1 MIFRRLEINWLCS
14 LHIAQ
19 TCRRLCCLQGFVI
32 KHQRSMLSILHQPIA
47 IVHKCPNS
55 IHWVQW
61 CIPSLRTL
69 LLQEPTLHFNKSL
82 TISRSNSLYRLDSSH
97 LCWNLIITPAVISVF
112 RIKVTSLLL
121 CINRIFLDTLEI
133 FTRLFNLTILLKD
146 YSCIRFTVDS

>member
-1 MIFRRLEINWLCS
+1 MIFRRVEINWLCS

-19 TCRRLCCLQGFVI
+19 SSRRLCCLQWFII

-55 IHWVQW
+55 IHRVQW

-69 LLQEPTLHFNKSL
+69 LLQEPTLHLNKCL
-82 TISRSNSLYRLDSSH
+82 TISWSNRLYRLDSSH

-112 RIKVTSLLL
+112 RIEVTSLFL
-121 CINRIFLDTLEI
+121 CINRIFLDTLEV
-133 FTRLFNLTILLKD
+133 FTCLFNLTILLKD
-146 YSCIRFTVDS
+146 YCSIRFTVDS